1 MDEYNRQKTHTLH
14 IIVMCIIITGIMIWL
29 CCYYARTDVELN
41 RKVKEEIIMVAKN
54 HDFHV
59 IEDWIDNITTLNSE
73 IAIKPK
79 DSEVYAYYSWGFLGF
94 WSSSA
99 MCFCSDGIYWRVG
112 SGGKVNFMPY
122 DNIKRNGSVSELP
135 DQDDVQGALSEL
147 MSDKFQTLIR
157 ESRIAVSP
165 PASITE
171 QDIISIARKYGFEI
185 VADKNEYKNWGD
197 EKVKVVAK
205 SLSSSGRVWFGPD
218 FVIYEEG
225 YILFPP
231 DTIYRRK
238 YSDYRKSNNVEKL
251 EKLFSDHLS
260 GSILERTVQAFREI
274 VNL

>member
-1 MDEYNRQKTHTLH
+1 MDEYNKLKNSYVTQS
-14 IIVMCIIITGIMIWL
+14 VVYIIITGIMIWL

-41 RKVKEEIIMVAKN
+41 RRVKEEIIRIAKN

-73 IAIKPK
+73 IAIKPEN
-79 DSEVYAYYSWGFLGF
+79 SEVYAYYSWF
-94 WSSSA
+94 WSNSA

-112 SGGKVNFMPY
+112 SSGQVNFMPY
-122 DNIKRNGSVSELP
+122 DNISRRGSVSELP

>member
-1 MDEYNRQKTHTLH
+1 M
-14 IIVMCIIITGIMIWL
+14 
-29 CCYYARTDVELN
+29 
-41 RKVKEEIIMVAKN
+41 
-54 HDFHV
+54 
-59 IEDWIDNITTLNSE
+59 
-73 IAIKPK
+73 
-79 DSEVYAYYSWGFLGF
+79 AY
-94 WSSSA
+94 
-99 MCFCSDGIYWRVG
+99 IWRVD

-135 DQDDVQGALSEL
+135 DQDDVQGAMSEL
-147 MSDKFQTLIR
+147 MSDKFQTLIK
-157 ESRIAVSP
+157 ESKIAVSP

-171 QDIISIARKYGFEI
+171 QDIISIARKYDFEI

-197 EKVKVVAK
+197 EKVKVIAK
-205 SLSSSGRVWFGPD
+205 VSSSSGSAWFCPD

-225 YILFPP
+225 YIFFPP

-238 YSDYRKSNNVEKL
+238 YSDYRKSNNIEKL

>member
-1 MDEYNRQKTHTLH
+1 MDEYNRQKNADVT

-41 RKVKEEIIMVAKN
+41 RKVKEEIIRIAKN

-79 DSEVYAYYSWGFLGF
+79 DSEVYAYYSWGFLFF
-94 WSSSA
+94 WSRAA

-112 SGGKVNFMPY
+112 SDGQVNFMPY

-135 DQDDVQGALSEL
+135 DQDDVQGALREL

-171 QDIISIARKYGFEI
+171 QDIISIAGKYDFEI

-225 YILFPP
+225 YIFFAP

-238 YSDYRKSNNVEKL
+238 YSDYRKSNNIEEL
-251 EKLFSDHLS
+251 EKLFSD
-260 GSILERTVQAFREI
+260 
-274 VNL
+274 